1 MEIVKG
7 FKWKPNKTVYEL
19 IKDLSHVG
27 FQSIELFKAC
37 ELILKMKREEAK
49 IIFSFTSN
57 LGTSG
62 LSEFIAQLTQMRFF
76 DIMITTAGAI
86 EEDIMKAMGEKFL
99 ITSFN
104 ADDIEL
110 HEKGHNRVG
119 NLVITNDTYQKFE
132 GFMRKILVELY
143 KEGKKKLSVSELL
156 YEIGRKIEEHNLPE
170 KEKSFIYWAYKNN
183 IPIFC
188 PAITDGSI
196 GFQLFLMQQ
205 DYKEFFVDV
214 VKDFGEAIFSLS
226 QDDKK
231 GLISLGG
238 GVSKHFGLLMSLI
251 NGGLDYAVY
260 ITTARP
266 QSGSMSGATTNEA
279 KSWGKIKDD
288 SDAVT
293 VFGDATILFPLIM
306 HYVLDELYKNN
317 EIEVV
322 T

>member
-7 FKWKPNKTVYEL
+7 FKWKKNKTVKEFVE
-19 IKDLSHVG
+19 DLSHVG

-37 ELILKMKREEAK
+37 ELILKMKREKAK

-62 LSEFIAQLTQMRFF
+62 LSEFIAQLTQMKFF
-76 DIMITTAGAI
+76 DIIITTAGAI

-104 ADDIEL
+104 ADDVEL
-110 HEKGHNRVG
+110 FEKGHNRVG
-119 NLVITNDTYQKFE
+119 NLIITNDSYQRLE
-132 GFMRKILVELY
+132 GFLRKILVEIY
-143 KEGKKKLSVSELL
+143 KEKKRLSVSELL
-156 YEIGRKIEEHNLPE
+156 YKIGQKIEEKNLPY
-170 KEKSFIYWAYKNN
+170 KEKSFLYWAYKNE

-196 GFQLFLMQQ
+196 GFQLFLVQQ
-205 DYKEFFVDV
+205 DYKDFIVDV

-231 GLISLGG
+231 GIISLGG

-306 HYVLDELYKNN
+306 HYVLDVLN
-317 EIEVV
+317 EE
-322 T
+322 

>member
-1 MEIVKG
+1 MEIVRG
-7 FKWKPNKTVYEL
+7 FKWKKDKTVKEFVE
-19 IKDLSHVG
+19 DLSHVG

-37 ELILKMKREEAK
+37 ELILKMKREKAK

-62 LSEFIAQLTQMRFF
+62 LSEFIAQLTKMRFF
-76 DIMITTAGAI
+76 DIIITTAGAI

-104 ADDIEL
+104 ADDVEL
-110 HEKGHNRVG
+110 FEKGYNRVG
-119 NLVITNDTYQKFE
+119 NLLISNDSYQRLE
-132 GFMRKILVELY
+132 GFLRKVLLDIY
-143 KEGKKKLSVSELL
+143 KEKNRLSVSELL
-156 YEIGRKIEEHNLPE
+156 YKIGKKIEEKDLPN
-170 KEKSFIYWAYKNN
+170 KENSFLYWAYKNN

-196 GFQLFLMQQ
+196 GFQLFLVQQ
-205 DYKEFFVDV
+205 DYKDFIVDI

-238 GVSKHFGLLMSLI
+238 GVSKHFGLLISLI

-266 QSGSMSGATTNEA
+266 QSGSMSGATTSEA

-293 VFGDATILFPLIM
+293 VYGDATILFPLIM
-306 HYVLDELYKNN
+306 HYVLDVLEEN
-317 EIEVV
+317 
-322 T
+322 

>member
-7 FKWKPNKTVYEL
+7 FKWRKNKTVHDF
-19 IKDLSHVG
+19 IKDLSNVG

-37 ELILKMKREEAK
+37 EIILKMKRENAK

-62 LSEFIAQLTQMRFF
+62 LSEFIAQLTKMKFF
-76 DIMITTAGAI
+76 DIIITTAGAI

-104 ADDIEL
+104 ADDVEL

-119 NLVITNDTYQKFE
+119 NLIITNDSYLKFE
-132 GFMRKILVELY
+132 GFMRKILLDIY
-143 KEGKKKLSVSELL
+143 KNKKRLSVSELI
-156 YEIGRKIEEHNLPE
+156 YEIGKRMEDLPE

-196 GFQLFLMQQ
+196 GFQLFLVQQ
-205 DYKEFFVDV
+205 DYKDFIVDV

-231 GLISLGG
+231 GIITLGG
-238 GVSKHFGLLMSLI
+238 GVSKHFSILMSLI
-251 NGGLDYAVY
+251 NGGADYAVY

-266 QSGSMSGATTNEA
+266 TSGSMSGATTSEA

-293 VFGDATILFPLIM
+293 VYGDATILFPLIM
-306 HYVLDELYKNN
+306 HYVLDEIY
-317 EIEVV
+317 
-322 T
+322 

>member
-7 FKWKPNKTVYEL
+7 FKWKKGKTVHEF
-19 IKDLSHVG
+19 IKNLSNVG

-37 ELILKMKREEAK
+37 EIILKMKRENAK

-62 LSEFIAQLTQMRFF
+62 LSEFIAQLTQMKFF
-76 DIMITTAGAI
+76 DIIITTAGAI

-104 ADDIEL
+104 ADDVEL

-119 NLVITNDTYQKFE
+119 NLIITNDSYMRFE
-132 GFMRKILVELY
+132 GFMRKVLFDIY
-143 KEGKKKLSVSELL
+143 KNKKRLSVSELI
-156 YEIGRKIEEHNLPE
+156 YEIGKRMEELPE
-170 KEKSFIYWAYKNN
+170 KEKSFVYWAYKNN

-196 GFQLFLMQQ
+196 GFQLFLIQQ
-205 DYKEFFVDV
+205 DYKDFIVDV

-231 GLISLGG
+231 GIISLGG
-238 GVSKHFGLLMSLI
+238 GVSKHFGILMSLI
-251 NGGLDYAVY
+251 NGGADYAVY

-266 QSGSMSGATTNEA
+266 TSGSMSGATTSEA

-293 VFGDATILFPLIM
+293 VYGDATILFPLIM
-306 HYVLDELYKNN
+306 HYVLDELY
-317 EIEVV
+317 
-322 T
+322 

>member
-1 MEIVKG
+1 MEVVKG
-7 FKWKPNKTVYEL
+7 FEWKPNKTVHEFV
-19 IKDLSHVG
+19 KDLSHVG

-37 ELILKMKREEAK
+37 ELILKMKREHAK

-62 LSEFIAQLTQMRFF
+62 LSEFIAQLTKMKFF
-76 DIMITTAGAI
+76 DIIITTAGAI

-110 HEKGHNRVG
+110 FEKGHNRVG
-119 NLVITNDTYQKFE
+119 NLIITNDSYQKFE
-132 GFMRKILVELY
+132 GFMRKILLEIY
-143 KEGKKKLSVSELL
+143 KEKKRLSVSELI
-156 YEIGRKIEEHNLPE
+156 YKIGKKIEEKNLPN

-196 GFQLFLMQQ
+196 GFQLFLLQQ
-205 DYKEFFVDV
+205 DYKDFIVDIV
-214 VKDFGEAIFSLS
+214 ADFGEAIFSLS

-231 GLISLGG
+231 GLIALGG

-266 QSGSMSGATTNEA
+266 QSGSMSGATTREA

-306 HYVLDELYKNN
+306 HYVLDELWKNS
-317 EIEVV
+317 ELKI
-322 T
+322 